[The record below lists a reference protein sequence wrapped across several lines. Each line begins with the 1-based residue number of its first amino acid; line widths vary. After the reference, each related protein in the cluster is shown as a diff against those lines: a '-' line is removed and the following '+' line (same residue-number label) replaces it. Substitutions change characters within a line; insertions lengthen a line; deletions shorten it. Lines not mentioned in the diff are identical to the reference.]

1 MIPPGL
7 GRTLSPAP
15 HSVSTRSGWHH
26 IVVSINFAT
35 TLRMSALTG
44 NLGPCLDRFAM
55 GAAILAILARQTT
68 ATWVSTAVLALIVH
82 KQSFLTSLFL
92 PSHLDLIEY
101 LLDIGNPRSEF
112 LSMLPLIRVV
122 NTSSEG

>member
-1 MIPPGL
+1 
-7 GRTLSPAP
+7 
-15 HSVSTRSGWHH
+15 
-26 IVVSINFAT
+26 
-35 TLRMSALTG
+35 MSALTG

-55 GAAILAILARQTT
+55 GAAILAILGRQTT
-68 ATWVSTAVLALIVH
+68 ATWVSTAVLALIFH

-112 LSMLPLIRVV
+112 LSMLPLIRAV
-122 NTSSEG
+122 NSSSEG

>member
-1 MIPPGL
+1 
-7 GRTLSPAP
+7 
-15 HSVSTRSGWHH
+15 
-26 IVVSINFAT
+26 
-35 TLRMSALTG
+35 MSALTG

-55 GAAILAILARQTT
+55 WAAILAILSRQTT

-92 PSHLDLIEY
+92 LLPSHFDLIEH
-101 LLDIGNPRSEF
+101 LLDIGNSRSEF

-122 NTSSEG
+122 NTSSEGQHAVLCFKTDVLFL

>member
-1 MIPPGL
+1 
-7 GRTLSPAP
+7 
-15 HSVSTRSGWHH
+15 
-26 IVVSINFAT
+26 
-35 TLRMSALTG
+35 MSALTG

-92 PSHLDLIEY
+92 PSHLDLIQY
-101 LLDIGNPRSEF
+101 LLDVGNPRSEL
-112 LSMLPLIRVV
+112 LSVLPVIGVV